1 MDVIKTKYPSERRG
15 RRAVGSARCR
25 PPRSRGPRSRPR
37 CRRATRAPRAFLG
50 AFADG
55 ASLSRRARYLPRD
68 SRVGPRSPRRASPP
82 DARGAGGRG
91 ERDIRRFGVRPGEVQ
106 LARGRPERHPVRA
119 PPGRVPRGEAPG
131 ATAEPVLHEILV
143 PGQHRRPHAALPQP
157 HVRQRGRPRAAQV
170 HGVRVRLLLRATP
183 RASTTARARATAEKF
198 LFART
203 FEKGPREKPL
213 AGVGRRQPQSA
224 ARDRHDSSSLHEAH
238 DRNSAPRFPRRV
250 LLVLQRRERR
260 VAFRPGSM
268 RV

>member
-37 CRRATRAPRAFLG
+37 CRRATRAPRA
-50 AFADG
+50 
-55 ASLSRRARYLPRD
+55 SARVPPGRSPTALRSAVARDQFPRD
-68 SRVGPRSPRRASPP
+68 SARGSLVRLARASPP

-183 RASTTARARATAEKF
+183 RASTTARARARPPIAPLPFRPDLRKRFHEK
-198 LFART
+198 
-203 FEKGPREKPL
+203 
-213 AGVGRRQPQSA
+213 RRKA
-224 ARDRHDSSSLHEAH
+224 ARSGRQEDCSSQPEKIRA
-238 DRNSAPRFPRRV
+238 RRDTT
-250 LLVLQRRERR
+250 R
-260 VAFRPGSM
+260 
-268 RV
+268 

>member
-37 CRRATRAPRAFLG
+37 CRRATRAPRASARAFLRG
-50 AFADG
+50 VRRRRFAQP
-55 ASLSRRARYLPRD
+55 SREIQFPRD
-68 SRVGPRSPRRASPP
+68 SARGSLVRLARASPP

-91 ERDIRRFGVRPGEVQ
+91 ERDVRRFGVRPGEVQ

-183 RASTTARARATAEKF
+183 RASTTARARATADRPPSF
-198 LFART
+198 SP
-203 FEKGPREKPL
+203 GPSKKVPRK
-213 AGVGRRQPQSA
+213 A
-224 ARDRHDSSSLHEAH
+224 AKSRSLWAS
-238 DRNSAPRFPRRV
+238 RG
-250 LLVLQRRERR
+250 LLLP
-260 VAFRPGSM
+260 A
-268 RV
+268 